1 MVAKLQQTLLDKF
14 KINLGKS
21 GPNGNGVDGYMGIN
35 TANGI
40 KKALEILKSA
50 PATEVTTKTDTP
62 QQKKIEFKT
71 PNFNFNP
78 DAIKLQ
84 QQTPQELSKGV
95 QMAAVNK

>member
-40 KKALEILKSA
+40 KKALESLKAA
-50 PATEVTTKTDTP
+50 PAGEVATKTDTS
-62 QQKKIEFKT
+62 QQKKFDFKN

-78 DAIKLQ
+78 DAIQVK
-84 QQTPQELSKGV
+84 QQTPQELAKGV